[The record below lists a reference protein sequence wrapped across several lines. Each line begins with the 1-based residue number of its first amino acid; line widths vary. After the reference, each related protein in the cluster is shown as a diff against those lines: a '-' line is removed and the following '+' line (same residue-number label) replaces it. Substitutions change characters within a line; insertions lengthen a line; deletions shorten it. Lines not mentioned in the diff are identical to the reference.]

1 MALPVAP
8 LGSLPSM
15 NLPYSRQIYEK
26 DSITNKAIAAFL
38 ANLAGNVGG
47 QLGENVMQRDFGT
60 ESGGK
65 DASIMSKFLSG
76 PQVSRQ
82 QYEAQLGRKAD
93 ADALAAQTASRE
105 GMAAADR
112 RSQEG
117 IADRRLQDAAEARLI
132 EQTMQDMALSQR
144 SQQTQYEIE
153 RQRQMQ
159 EFLAG
164 NRLTEIDREYGNRE
178 KLAKTNANE
187 DRATNQ
193 AKVDAEFENLKRQR
207 QMYQQQSG
215 QTQQEPLTDV
225 EKKALQESN
234 GMTLR
239 DFNVPRMMGEKL
251 GDSAVSIAN
260 WLTPEETASAQPV
273 QAPAQTP
280 PQASYQSPSFFGTD
294 RSGELNQQRIVDL
307 AKALGITVE
316 QLLAQPDLIGRVI
329 MQQWN
334 PKNWNSQSSPQ

>member
-93 ADALAAQTASRE
+93 ADALAKQTASRE

-144 SQQTQYEIE
+144 SQQAQYETE

-187 DRATNQ
+187 DRTTNQ
-193 AKVDAEFENLKRQR
+193 AKIDAEYATLEKRRQAFLGGQR
-207 QMYQQQSG
+207 G
-215 QTQQEPLTDV
+215 QTGGASE
-225 EKKALQESN
+225 E
-234 GMTLR
+234 
-239 DFNVPRMMGEKL
+239 
-251 GDSAVSIAN
+251 
-260 WLTPEETASAQPV
+260 LTPEEKQALVQSSGQQKTTMQSMLDSPGGQILRFMTNPVSRIPLNVGVEPEQVPLQNPTGILPTPGEVVSGVPVETPVAEQPSTA
-273 QAPAQTP
+273 
-280 PQASYQSPSFFGTD
+280 
-294 RSGELNQQRIVDL
+294 L
-307 AKALGITVE
+307 AGSSLYEPGFDP
-316 QLLAQPDLIGRVI
+316 LLLKIAEFMR
-329 MQQWN
+329 N
-334 PKNWNSQSSPQ
+334 PRGQSSPQ